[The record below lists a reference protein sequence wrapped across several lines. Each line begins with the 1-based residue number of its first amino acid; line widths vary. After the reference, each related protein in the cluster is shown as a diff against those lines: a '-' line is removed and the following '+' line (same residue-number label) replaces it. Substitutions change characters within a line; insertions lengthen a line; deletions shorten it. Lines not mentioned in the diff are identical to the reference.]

1 MLVGV
6 VSDTHNNITNIENII
21 NIFNKEEVKLV
32 IHTGDISKPQ
42 TLRLF
47 SRLNCPMMGVFG
59 NNDRIEKG
67 LKEVCD
73 EYNFNFQDPPFPLT
87 LEDKKIAVFHEP
99 ELIDKYIKEH
109 KDIQLIIH
117 GHTHRYREETLNDIV
132 FFNPGESAGSMKG
145 KNALGIINLHSLQIR
160 RIFF

>member
-6 VSDTHNNITNIENII
+6 VSDTHNNIKNIENII
-21 NIFNKEEVKLV
+21 NIFNEDEVNLV
-32 IHTGDISKPQ
+32 IHTGDISKAE

-47 SRLNCPMMGVFG
+47 SSLNCSMVGVFG

-67 LKEVCD
+67 LKEVCR
-73 EYNFNFQDPPFPLT
+73 ENGFNFQEPPLSLT

-99 ELIDKYIKEH
+99 ELIDRYTRDH
-109 KDIQLIIH
+109 ADVQLIIH
-117 GHTHRYREETLNDIV
+117 GHTHRYREETLNNII
-132 FFNPGESAGSMKG
+132 FFNPGESAGSLKG
-145 KNALGIINLHSLQIR
+145 NNALGIINLNNLEIR

>member
-6 VSDTHNNITNIENII
+6 VSDTHNNLKNVESII
-21 NIFNKEEVKLV
+21 NIFNKEDVNLV
-32 IHTGDISKPQ
+32 IHTGDISKAE

-47 SRLNCPMMGVFG
+47 SNLNCPMAGVFG
-59 NNDRIEKG
+59 NNDRFEEG

-73 EYNFNFQDPPFPLT
+73 EYNFNFQNPPFSMI
-87 LEDKKIAVFHEP
+87 LEGKKIAVFHEP
-99 ELIDKYIKEH
+99 ELIDHYIKEH
-109 KDIQLIIH
+109 EDVQLIIH
-117 GHTHRYREETLNDIV
+117 GHTHRYKEETLNDII

-145 KNALGIINLHSLQIR
+145 KNALGIINLNNLKIR

>member
-6 VSDTHNNITNIENII
+6 VSDTHNNIKNIENII
-21 NIFNKEEVKLV
+21 NIFNKEEVNLV
-32 IHTGDISKPQ
+32 IHTGDVSKAE

-47 SRLNCPMMGVFG
+47 SRLSCPMLGVFG

-73 EYNFNFQDPPFPLT
+73 ECNFNFQDPPFPLT
-87 LEDKKIAVFHEP
+87 LGDKKIAVFHEP
-99 ELIDKYIKEH
+99 ELIDGYIKEH
-109 KDIQLIIH
+109 EDVQLIIH
-117 GHTHRYREETLNDIV
+117 GHTHRHREETLDNIMI
-132 FFNPGESAGSMKG
+132 FNPGESAGSLKG
-145 KNALGIINLHSLQIR
+145 KNALGIINLNSLEIR